1 MDVEVEDVT
10 AELWTGWL
18 GQRRGGAAGKARRS
32 VAELAENEGRGN
44 GAL

>member
-1 MDVEVEDVT
+1 VDVEVEDVE
-10 AELWTGWL
+10 ADLWAGWL

-32 VAELAENEGRGN
+32 IAELAENGGGGN